1 MRRKIFITLCSV
13 LSAVFLTSYLFI
25 FFLFRSVLFQEIRQ
39 QQINLQKYNET
50 IFTSYIDSFS
60 MVPFQLVNDEEIGE
74 LASTNNSSYL
84 DMFRARELLRKKFNN
99 YLNQQLFTSN
109 LDCRILFYLN
119 DTLPMDSYCDAYTL
133 SEHVA
138 LRTCQVYSSRLVKDQ
153 EWYKRTEKI
162 TWSPYFFINKDTD
175 ELCYSKYVYNY
186 ALNSSSEGI
195 GTVVIAI
202 PENAFLEKISAGSI
216 TPNSRFF
223 LSNEYQELLYASSEV
238 SDSLFLSALSK
249 SSGQILCDSTS
260 HERYLVSTSSVNQDL
275 FLTFLTPLSDIEQIV
290 ITALFPYILF
300 VLIAFFLLICVLYLL
315 SRKITE
321 PIISLADL
329 ISTIEDTRTFQTQRF
344 SVYHDAELQVLCHSF
359 TALIQRENLLMDQI
373 IEENRQKRT
382 AMLHALQAQINPHFL
397 YNALDMV
404 SWHALSK
411 GEDSI
416 ADIVSSISNLMHYS
430 ISRPDSTASLSR
442 EIENIREFIRIYQM
456 ERPCDIQLIPD
467 FSPEQADQIPIPKFT
482 LQPLVEN
489 SILHNANLDHLTIR
503 IQIHRQPDCTEISV
517 TDDGVGADPEQLNA
531 FLRYEN
537 TSLTVSSGFG
547 IRNVNERLQPLI
559 LSKGF
564 RRASDRFPVSDVGT
578 TFLKVQSGILKALH
592 ELFFLREALSMFSGL
607 QAIRHYRNLFLII
620 K

>member
-1 MRRKIFITLCSV
+1 M
-13 LSAVFLTSYLFI
+13 
-25 FFLFRSVLFQEIRQ
+25 
-39 QQINLQKYNET
+39 
-50 IFTSYIDSFS
+50 
-60 MVPFQLVNDEEIGE
+60 
-74 LASTNNSSYL
+74 
-84 DMFRARELLRKKFNN
+84 
-99 YLNQQLFTSN
+99 
-109 LDCRILFYLN
+109 
-119 DTLPMDSYCDAYTL
+119 
-133 SEHVA
+133 
-138 LRTCQVYSSRLVKDQ
+138 
-153 EWYKRTEKI
+153 
-162 TWSPYFFINKDTD
+162 
-175 ELCYSKYVYNY
+175 
-186 ALNSSSEGI
+186 
-195 GTVVIAI
+195 
-202 PENAFLEKISAGSI
+202 
-216 TPNSRFF
+216 
-223 LSNEYQELLYASSEV
+223 
-238 SDSLFLSALSK
+238 
-249 SSGQILCDSTS
+249 
-260 HERYLVSTSSVNQDL
+260 
-275 FLTFLTPLSDIEQIV
+275 
-290 ITALFPYILF
+290 
-300 VLIAFFLLICVLYLL
+300 YLL

-517 TDDGVGADPEQLNA
+517 TDDGIGADPEQLNA

-547 IRNVNERLQPLI
+547 IRNVNERLQLHFGNNSH
-559 LSKGF
+559 LSYQKDSDGHLT
-564 RRASDRFPVSDVGT
+564 ASCF
-578 TFLKVQSGILKALH
+578 
-592 ELFFLREALSMFSGL
+592 
-607 QAIRHYRNLFLII
+607 
-620 K
+620 

>member
-13 LSAVFLTSYLFI
+13 LSAVFLISYLLI

-39 QQINLQKYNET
+39 QQVNLQKYNET

-186 ALNSSSEGI
+186 AINSSSEGI

-202 PENAFLEKISAGSI
+202 PENTFLEKISAGSI

-249 SSGQILCDSTS
+249 SSGQILRDSTS

-359 TALIQRENLLMDQI
+359 TALIQRENLLLDQI

-456 ERPCDIQLIPD
+456 ERPCDIQLILD

-547 IRNVNERLQPLI
+547 IRNVNERLQLHFGNNSH
-559 LSKGF
+559 LSYQKDSDGHLT
-564 RRASDRFPVSDVGT
+564 AS
-578 TFLKVQSGILKALH
+578 
-592 ELFFLREALSMFSGL
+592 
-607 QAIRHYRNLFLII
+607 LFLMSAPLS
-620 K
+620 

>member
-1 MRRKIFITLCSV
+1 MCSV

-223 LSNEYQELLYASSEV
+223 LSNEDQELLYASSEV
-238 SDSLFLSALSK
+238 SDSPFRLHCA
-249 SSGQILCDSTS
+249 
-260 HERYLVSTSSVNQDL
+260 
-275 FLTFLTPLSDIEQIV
+275 
-290 ITALFPYILF
+290 
-300 VLIAFFLLICVLYLL
+300 
-315 SRKITE
+315 SR
-321 PIISLADL
+321 
-329 ISTIEDTRTFQTQRF
+329 
-344 SVYHDAELQVLCHSF
+344 
-359 TALIQRENLLMDQI
+359 
-373 IEENRQKRT
+373 RQ
-382 AMLHALQAQINPHFL
+382 
-397 YNALDMV
+397 
-404 SWHALSK
+404 
-411 GEDSI
+411 
-416 ADIVSSISNLMHYS
+416 
-430 ISRPDSTASLSR
+430 TASVCLCSFSTPSFPGGLTAASMTPCLS
-442 EIENIREFIRIYQM
+442 
-456 ERPCDIQLIPD
+456 P
-467 FSPEQADQIPIPKFT
+467 
-482 LQPLVEN
+482 
-489 SILHNANLDHLTIR
+489 
-503 IQIHRQPDCTEISV
+503 
-517 TDDGVGADPEQLNA
+517 
-531 FLRYEN
+531 
-537 TSLTVSSGFG
+537 
-547 IRNVNERLQPLI
+547 
-559 LSKGF
+559 
-564 RRASDRFPVSDVGT
+564 
-578 TFLKVQSGILKALH
+578 
-592 ELFFLREALSMFSGL
+592 
-607 QAIRHYRNLFLII
+607 
-620 K
+620 

>member
-1 MRRKIFITLCSV
+1 MCSV

-74 LASTNNSSYL
+74 LANTNNSSYL

-153 EWYKRTEKI
+153 EWYKRTGKI

-186 ALNSSSEGI
+186 AINSSSEGI

-202 PENAFLEKISAGSI
+202 PENTFLEKISAGSI

-249 SSGQILCDSTS
+249 SSGQILRDSTS

-456 ERPCDIQLIPD
+456 ERPCDIQLILD

-517 TDDGVGADPEQLNA
+517 TDNGVGADPEQLNA

-547 IRNVNERLQPLI
+547 IRNVNERLQLHFGNNSH
-559 LSKGF
+559 LSYQKDSDGHLT
-564 RRASDRFPVSDVGT
+564 AS
-578 TFLKVQSGILKALH
+578 
-592 ELFFLREALSMFSGL
+592 
-607 QAIRHYRNLFLII
+607 LFLMSAPLS
-620 K
+620 

>member
-39 QQINLQKYNET
+39 QQSNLQKYNET

-74 LASTNNSSYL
+74 LANTNNSSYL

-153 EWYKRTEKI
+153 EWYKRTGKI

-186 ALNSSSEGI
+186 AINSSSEGI

-238 SDSLFLSALSK
+238 SDSLFLNALSK
-249 SSGQILCDSTS
+249 SSGQILRDSTS

-456 ERPCDIQLIPD
+456 ERPCDIQLIQD
-467 FSPEQADQIPIPKFT
+467 FSPEQANQIPIPKFT

-547 IRNVNERLQPLI
+547 IRNVNERLQLHFGNNSH
-559 LSKGF
+559 LSYQKDSDGHLT
-564 RRASDRFPVSDVGT
+564 AS
-578 TFLKVQSGILKALH
+578 
-592 ELFFLREALSMFSGL
+592 
-607 QAIRHYRNLFLII
+607 LFLMSAPLS
-620 K
+620 

>member
-74 LASTNNSSYL
+74 LANTNNSSYL

-153 EWYKRTEKI
+153 EWYKRTGKI

-186 ALNSSSEGI
+186 AINSSSEGI

-202 PENAFLEKISAGSI
+202 PENTFLEKISAGSI

-249 SSGQILCDSTS
+249 SSGQILRDSTS

-329 ISTIEDTRTFQTQRF
+329 ISTIDDTRTFQTQRF

-456 ERPCDIQLIPD
+456 ERPCDIQLIQD

-547 IRNVNERLQPLI
+547 IRNVNERLQLHFGNNSH
-559 LSKGF
+559 LSYQKDSDGHLT
-564 RRASDRFPVSDVGT
+564 AS
-578 TFLKVQSGILKALH
+578 
-592 ELFFLREALSMFSGL
+592 
-607 QAIRHYRNLFLII
+607 LFLMSAPLS
-620 K
+620 

>member
-359 TALIQRENLLMDQI
+359 TALIQRENLLLDQI

-467 FSPEQADQIPIPKFT
+467 FSPEQVDQIPIPKFT

-517 TDDGVGADPEQLNA
+517 TDDGVGPDPEQLNA

-547 IRNVNERLQPLI
+547 IRNVNERLQLHFGNNSH
-559 LSKGF
+559 LSYQKDSDGHLT
-564 RRASDRFPVSDVGT
+564 AS
-578 TFLKVQSGILKALH
+578 
-592 ELFFLREALSMFSGL
+592 
-607 QAIRHYRNLFLII
+607 LFLMSAPLS
-620 K
+620 

>member
-74 LASTNNSSYL
+74 LANTNNSSYL

-153 EWYKRTEKI
+153 EWYKRTGKI

-186 ALNSSSEGI
+186 AINSSSEGI

-249 SSGQILCDSTS
+249 SSGQILRDSTS
-260 HERYLVSTSSVNQDL
+260 HERYLVSTSSMNQDL

-300 VLIAFFLLICVLYLL
+300 VLITFFLLICVLYLL

-467 FSPEQADQIPIPKFT
+467 FSPEHADQIPIPKFT

-517 TDDGVGADPEQLNA
+517 TDDGIGADPEQLNA

-547 IRNVNERLQPLI
+547 IRNVNERLQLHFGNNSH
-559 LSKGF
+559 LSYQKDSDGHLT
-564 RRASDRFPVSDVGT
+564 AS
-578 TFLKVQSGILKALH
+578 
-592 ELFFLREALSMFSGL
+592 
-607 QAIRHYRNLFLII
+607 LFLMSAPLS
-620 K
+620 

>member
-1 MRRKIFITLCSV
+1 M
-13 LSAVFLTSYLFI
+13 
-25 FFLFRSVLFQEIRQ
+25 
-39 QQINLQKYNET
+39 
-50 IFTSYIDSFS
+50 
-60 MVPFQLVNDEEIGE
+60 VNDEEIGE

-359 TALIQRENLLMDQI
+359 TALIQRENLLLDQI

-547 IRNVNERLQPLI
+547 IRNVNERLQLHFGNNSH
-559 LSKGF
+559 LSYQKDSDGHLT
-564 RRASDRFPVSDVGT
+564 AS
-578 TFLKVQSGILKALH
+578 
-592 ELFFLREALSMFSGL
+592 
-607 QAIRHYRNLFLII
+607 LFLMSAPLS
-620 K
+620 

>member
-359 TALIQRENLLMDQI
+359 TALIQRENLLLDQI

-456 ERPCDIQLIPD
+456 ERPCDTQLIPD

-547 IRNVNERLQPLI
+547 IRNVNERLQLHFGNNSH
-559 LSKGF
+559 LSYQKDSDGHLT
-564 RRASDRFPVSDVGT
+564 AS
-578 TFLKVQSGILKALH
+578 
-592 ELFFLREALSMFSGL
+592 
-607 QAIRHYRNLFLII
+607 LFLMSAPLS
-620 K
+620 

>member
-1 MRRKIFITLCSV
+1 MCSV

-329 ISTIEDTRTFQTQRF
+329 IS
-344 SVYHDAELQVLCHSF
+344 F
-359 TALIQRENLLMDQI
+359 TALIQRENLLLDQI

-547 IRNVNERLQPLI
+547 IRNVNERLQLHFGNNSH
-559 LSKGF
+559 LSYQKDSDGHLT
-564 RRASDRFPVSDVGT
+564 AS
-578 TFLKVQSGILKALH
+578 
-592 ELFFLREALSMFSGL
+592 
-607 QAIRHYRNLFLII
+607 LFLMSAPLS
-620 K
+620 

>member
-1 MRRKIFITLCSV
+1 MCSV

-359 TALIQRENLLMDQI
+359 TALIQRENLLLDQI

-456 ERPCDIQLIPD
+456 ERPCDIQLISD

-547 IRNVNERLQPLI
+547 IRNVNERLQLHFGNNSH
-559 LSKGF
+559 LSYQKDSDGHLT
-564 RRASDRFPVSDVGT
+564 AS
-578 TFLKVQSGILKALH
+578 
-592 ELFFLREALSMFSGL
+592 
-607 QAIRHYRNLFLII
+607 LFLMSAPLS
-620 K
+620 

>member
-1 MRRKIFITLCSV
+1 MCSV

-74 LASTNNSSYL
+74 LANTNNSSYL

-153 EWYKRTEKI
+153 EWYKRTGKI

-186 ALNSSSEGI
+186 AINSSSEGI

-249 SSGQILCDSTS
+249 SSGQILRDSTS
-260 HERYLVSTSSVNQDL
+260 HERYLVSTSSMNQDL

-467 FSPEQADQIPIPKFT
+467 FPPEQADQIPIPKFT

-517 TDDGVGADPEQLNA
+517 TDDGIGADPEQLNA

-547 IRNVNERLQPLI
+547 IRNVNERLQLHFGNNSH
-559 LSKGF
+559 LSYQKDSDGHLT
-564 RRASDRFPVSDVGT
+564 AS
-578 TFLKVQSGILKALH
+578 
-592 ELFFLREALSMFSGL
+592 
-607 QAIRHYRNLFLII
+607 LFLMSAPLS
-620 K
+620 

>member
-1 MRRKIFITLCSV
+1 
-13 LSAVFLTSYLFI
+13 
-25 FFLFRSVLFQEIRQ
+25 
-39 QQINLQKYNET
+39 
-50 IFTSYIDSFS
+50 
-60 MVPFQLVNDEEIGE
+60 MV
-74 LASTNNSSYL
+74 
-84 DMFRARELLRKKFNN
+84 
-99 YLNQQLFTSN
+99 
-109 LDCRILFYLN
+109 
-119 DTLPMDSYCDAYTL
+119 YT
-133 SEHVA
+133 
-138 LRTCQVYSSRLVKDQ
+138 CK
-153 EWYKRTEKI
+153 KI
-162 TWSPYFFINKDTD
+162 TWSPYFFINEDTD

-202 PENAFLEKISAGSI
+202 PENAFLEKLSTDSI

-223 LSNEYQELLYASSEV
+223 LSNEYQELLYSSGEV

-249 SSGQILCDSTS
+249 SSGQILRDSTS

-456 ERPCDIQLIPD
+456 ERPCDIQLILD

-517 TDDGVGADPEQLNA
+517 TDNGVGADPEQLNA

-547 IRNVNERLQPLI
+547 IRNVNERLQLHFGNNSH
-559 LSKGF
+559 LSYQKDSDGHLT
-564 RRASDRFPVSDVGT
+564 AS
-578 TFLKVQSGILKALH
+578 
-592 ELFFLREALSMFSGL
+592 
-607 QAIRHYRNLFLII
+607 LFLMSAPLS
-620 K
+620 

>member
-74 LASTNNSSYL
+74 LANTNNSSYL

-153 EWYKRTEKI
+153 EWYKRTGKI

-186 ALNSSSEGI
+186 AINSSSEGI

-249 SSGQILCDSTS
+249 SSGQILRDSTS
-260 HERYLVSTSSVNQDL
+260 HERYLVSTSSMNQDL

-359 TALIQRENLLMDQI
+359 TALIQRENLLMDQL

-517 TDDGVGADPEQLNA
+517 TDDGIGADPEQLNA

-547 IRNVNERLQPLI
+547 IRNVNERLQLHFGNNSH
-559 LSKGF
+559 LSYQKDSDGHLT
-564 RRASDRFPVSDVGT
+564 AS
-578 TFLKVQSGILKALH
+578 
-592 ELFFLREALSMFSGL
+592 
-607 QAIRHYRNLFLII
+607 LFLMSAPLS
-620 K
+620 

>member
-1 MRRKIFITLCSV
+1 M
-13 LSAVFLTSYLFI
+13 
-25 FFLFRSVLFQEIRQ
+25 
-39 QQINLQKYNET
+39 
-50 IFTSYIDSFS
+50 
-60 MVPFQLVNDEEIGE
+60 
-74 LASTNNSSYL
+74 
-84 DMFRARELLRKKFNN
+84 
-99 YLNQQLFTSN
+99 
-109 LDCRILFYLN
+109 
-119 DTLPMDSYCDAYTL
+119 
-133 SEHVA
+133 
-138 LRTCQVYSSRLVKDQ
+138 KDQ
-153 EWYKRTEKI
+153 EWYKRTGKI

-186 ALNSSSEGI
+186 AINSSSEGI

-249 SSGQILCDSTS
+249 SSGQILRDSTS
-260 HERYLVSTSSVNQDL
+260 HERYLVSTSSMNQDL

-517 TDDGVGADPEQLNA
+517 TDDGIGADPEQLNA

-547 IRNVNERLQPLI
+547 IRNVNERLQLHFGNNSH
-559 LSKGF
+559 LSYQKDSDGHLT
-564 RRASDRFPVSDVGT
+564 AS
-578 TFLKVQSGILKALH
+578 
-592 ELFFLREALSMFSGL
+592 
-607 QAIRHYRNLFLII
+607 LFLMSAPLS
-620 K
+620 

>member
-1 MRRKIFITLCSV
+1 M
-13 LSAVFLTSYLFI
+13 
-25 FFLFRSVLFQEIRQ
+25 
-39 QQINLQKYNET
+39 
-50 IFTSYIDSFS
+50 
-60 MVPFQLVNDEEIGE
+60 
-74 LASTNNSSYL
+74 
-84 DMFRARELLRKKFNN
+84 
-99 YLNQQLFTSN
+99 
-109 LDCRILFYLN
+109 
-119 DTLPMDSYCDAYTL
+119 
-133 SEHVA
+133 
-138 LRTCQVYSSRLVKDQ
+138 KDQ
-153 EWYKRTEKI
+153 EWYKRTGKI

-186 ALNSSSEGI
+186 AINSSSEGI

-249 SSGQILCDSTS
+249 SSGQILRDSTS
-260 HERYLVSTSSVNQDL
+260 HERYLVSTSSMNQDL

-467 FSPEQADQIPIPKFT
+467 FSPEPADQIPIPKFT

-547 IRNVNERLQPLI
+547 IRNVNERLQLHFGNNSH
-559 LSKGF
+559 LSYQKDSDGHLT
-564 RRASDRFPVSDVGT
+564 AS
-578 TFLKVQSGILKALH
+578 
-592 ELFFLREALSMFSGL
+592 
-607 QAIRHYRNLFLII
+607 LFLMSAPLS
-620 K
+620 

>member
-74 LASTNNSSYL
+74 LANTNNSSYL

-153 EWYKRTEKI
+153 EWYKRTGKI

-186 ALNSSSEGI
+186 AINSSSEGI

-202 PENAFLEKISAGSI
+202 LENAFLEKISAGSI

-249 SSGQILCDSTS
+249 SSGQILRDSTS
-260 HERYLVSTSSVNQDL
+260 HERYLVSTSSMNQDL

-456 ERPCDIQLIPD
+456 ERPCDIQLIPGFLSRTSGSD
-467 FSPEQADQIPIPKFT
+467 PDPQVYPAASRGKFD
-482 LQPLVEN
+482 
-489 SILHNANLDHLTIR
+489 SA
-503 IQIHRQPDCTEISV
+503 
-517 TDDGVGADPEQLNA
+517 
-531 FLRYEN
+531 
-537 TSLTVSSGFG
+537 
-547 IRNVNERLQPLI
+547 
-559 LSKGF
+559 
-564 RRASDRFPVSDVGT
+564 
-578 TFLKVQSGILKALH
+578 
-592 ELFFLREALSMFSGL
+592 
-607 QAIRHYRNLFLII
+607 
-620 K
+620 

>member
-359 TALIQRENLLMDQI
+359 TALIQRENLLLDQI

-456 ERPCDIQLIPD
+456 ERPCDIQLILD

-547 IRNVNERLQPLI
+547 IRNVNERLQLHFGNNSH
-559 LSKGF
+559 LSYQKDSDGHLT
-564 RRASDRFPVSDVGT
+564 AS
-578 TFLKVQSGILKALH
+578 
-592 ELFFLREALSMFSGL
+592 
-607 QAIRHYRNLFLII
+607 LFLMSAPLS
-620 K
+620 

>member
-1 MRRKIFITLCSV
+1 
-13 LSAVFLTSYLFI
+13 
-25 FFLFRSVLFQEIRQ
+25 
-39 QQINLQKYNET
+39 
-50 IFTSYIDSFS
+50 
-60 MVPFQLVNDEEIGE
+60 
-74 LASTNNSSYL
+74 
-84 DMFRARELLRKKFNN
+84 
-99 YLNQQLFTSN
+99 
-109 LDCRILFYLN
+109 
-119 DTLPMDSYCDAYTL
+119 MDSYCDAYTL

-153 EWYKRTEKI
+153 EWYKRTGKI

-186 ALNSSSEGI
+186 AINSSSEGI

-202 PENAFLEKISAGSI
+202 PENTFLEKISAGSI

-249 SSGQILCDSTS
+249 SSGQILRDSTS

-329 ISTIEDTRTFQTQRF
+329 ISTIDDTRTFQTQRF

-456 ERPCDIQLIPD
+456 ERPCDIQLIQD

-547 IRNVNERLQPLI
+547 IRNVNERLQLHFGNNSH
-559 LSKGF
+559 LSYQKDSDGHLT
-564 RRASDRFPVSDVGT
+564 AS
-578 TFLKVQSGILKALH
+578 
-592 ELFFLREALSMFSGL
+592 
-607 QAIRHYRNLFLII
+607 LFLMSAPLS
-620 K
+620 